1 MSWNRPY
8 VLWCMGRSSGKALSL
23 DTKIPTPSGFKT
35 MGNIKIGDFVL
46 DENGMPTKVSYVSE
60 IFLGND
66 CYEIIFDDG
75 EKIVADADHIWYVK
89 ANTSDFFT
97 NKTTR
102 DIYKDYKINQTV
114 EKFNFRY
121 EIPKVKSKTDVKSIL
136 DIIKVPTVP
145 TRCISVDN
153 PTNLFLCGEKY
164 TVTHNTT
171 LGSPFIM
178 AKSLL
183 IPNFQTYILAG
194 VGSQSQEMFMKIE
207 KIAKKEIASF
217 TGLTD
222 VFFNELVK
230 SASNTDGFTHNP
242 QSFQFKLYNG
252 STVNSLNGSFDNNRS
267 KRSNLNFYDESGFAP
282 DELFLTSEPFAVQ
295 NSDFR
300 LGGDVDVTL
309 MPKQMP
315 NQLIYASSASSTDTY
330 FFRKYSDFAKKM
342 FLGDKRYFVADINS
356 DVVIN
361 ATYNG
366 KLYPVSLLSQ
376 ETVDAAMRDN
386 KEKAMREYKNIFT
399 TEGSDQ
405 QIIKR
410 ATIIRN
416 SEVRPPLLAN
426 DGKRKFVIAVDP
438 ARSNDNSVA
447 TVGEIY
453 KDENVG
459 YKMRIVNNVSWTD
472 LEKKKK
478 TPIKTPDQIKD
489 FKRMLLNYNGTDA
502 ADYENIEMVLIDA
515 GAGGAGMSAWG
526 DGLLEDW
533 KDDKGI
539 THRGLIDTTHEEY
552 QTYVAKYP
560 NAVDKLR
567 LLSPKKYK
575 VTMFESLIEMMKLDL
590 ISFPETYDYKGELVY
605 VDSEGKEVKYKL
617 TEDEEIALINIDI
630 AKEELVNMYEFR
642 GTNGNVRYD
651 LAPEKANKMHDDR
664 AYTIAMLAWYLQQ
677 LRREN
682 ITSKT
687 SEEYEFAFFFN

>member
-1 MSWNRPY
+1 MDLLDYQKYVFMESWYKQY
-8 VLWCMGRSSGKALSL
+8 VLWCMGRNSGK
-23 DTKIPTPSGFKT
+23 
-35 MGNIKIGDFVL
+35 
-46 DENGMPTKVSYVSE
+46 
-60 IFLGND
+60 
-66 CYEIIFDDG
+66 
-75 EKIVADADHIWYVK
+75 
-89 ANTSDFFT
+89 
-97 NKTTR
+97 
-102 DIYKDYKINQTV
+102 
-114 EKFNFRY
+114 
-121 EIPKVKSKTDVKSIL
+121 
-136 DIIKVPTVP
+136 
-145 TRCISVDN
+145 
-153 PTNLFLCGEKY
+153 
-164 TVTHNTT
+164 TT

-183 IPNFQTYILAG
+183 IPNFQAYILAG
-194 VGSQSQEMFMKIE
+194 VGSQSQEMFLKIE
-207 KIAKKEIASF
+207 KIAKREIASF

-222 VFFNELVK
+222 VFYNETVK
-230 SASNTDGFTHNP
+230 SAANTDGFTHNP
-242 QSFQFKLYNG
+242 ASFQYKLYNG
-252 STVNSLNGSFDNNRS
+252 SIVNSLNGSFDNNRS

-282 DELFLTSEPFAVQ
+282 DELFTTSEPFAVQ

-309 MPKQMP
+309 FPKQMP

-330 FFRKYSDFAKKM
+330 FFRKYNDFAKKM
-342 FLGDKRYFVADINS
+342 FLGDKRYFVADISS
-356 DVVIN
+356 DVVIS

-405 QIIKR
+405 QIVKR

-416 SEVRPPLLAN
+416 SEVRPPVLAN
-426 DGKRKFVIAVDP
+426 PGSLKFAIAVDP
-438 ARSNDNSVA
+438 ARSNDNSVS

-453 KDENVG
+453 MDEQVG

-489 FKRMLLNYNGTDA
+489 FKRMLINYNGNKA
-502 ADYENIEMVLIDA
+502 ADYENIEMVLIDS

-533 KDDKGI
+533 TDEKGF
-539 THRGLIDTTHEEY
+539 THRGLIDKAHDEY
-552 QTYVAKYP
+552 KTYVSKYP
-560 NAVDKLR
+560 NAIDKVR

-575 VTMFESLIEMMKLDL
+575 AEMFEALIEMTKLDL
-590 ISFPETYDYKGELVY
+590 ISFPESYDHKGVLNY
-605 VDSEGKEVKYKL
+605 VDDEGKSSTYKL
-617 TEDEEIALINIDI
+617 TEDEILSLTNIDI
-630 AKEELVNMYEFR
+630 AKEELVSIYSFKS
-642 GTNGNVRYD
+642 TNGSVRYD
-651 LAPEKANKMHDDR
+651 LPPDKQNKIGDDR

-682 ITSKT
+682 VTKKKSEPVDMSKLFMFK
-687 SEEYEFAFFFN
+687 SPKI